1 MLIFLQ
7 LCLIILLRIIIIL
20 KTKKYNYF
28 YYNIKKNLI
37 NLFGFLIIVVVS
49 LIKKHNQLFLASLF

>member
-7 LCLIILLRIIIIL
+7 LCLIILLSIIIIL

-28 YYNIKKNLI
+28 YHNIKKNLI
-37 NLFGFLIIVVVS
+37 NPLGFLIIIVVFF
-49 LIKKHNQLFLASLF
+49 IKKHY